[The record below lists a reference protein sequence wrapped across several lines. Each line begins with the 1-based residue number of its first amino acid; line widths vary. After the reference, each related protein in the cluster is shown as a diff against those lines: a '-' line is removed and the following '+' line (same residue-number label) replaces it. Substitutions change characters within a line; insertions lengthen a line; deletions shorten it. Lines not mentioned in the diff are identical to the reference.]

1 MTLRELLERRA
12 ALAAEMRALN
22 DKPTGESGD
31 LNTEQRARWDTLKGE
46 LDTLEQRIARQSV
59 LDDAERRAAGTP
71 IGGTGDRDLDRAFTD
86 VGLLDTIR
94 AQMGSTDAGA
104 GRARELSAELER
116 RSGRKAEGLMWDMRL
131 AGGIERRVLTTTT
144 PASGPGGNLIA
155 EDYRAELFIDRLR
168 AANVVRR
175 LGARVLGGLTGGNVI
190 LPGLS
195 KSVVA
200 GWTAENAPFPV
211 SDPEFNGTTLAPK
224 HLGVITELS
233 RNMLQ
238 QTSPDAEQ
246 LVRDDQAK
254 VLAEGLDLAAIAGT
268 GANNQPRGILNTPG
282 IGSVS
287 IGTNG
292 GALTYDAVA
301 DLIGAVDDAN
311 ATGGN
316 MAFLSNTKVR
326 RAVGKMKDTAGN
338 PLGLPTVFQNTPAA
352 FTSTVPGSLIKGT
365 GTNLS
370 ALIYGDWSDLI
381 IAFWSELDVLV
392 NPFAEGPYSRG
403 NVMVRTALTCDIGVR
418 HPESFAAIRD
428 VAA

>member
-1 MTLRELLERRA
+1 MTLRELTARREQIRTEMRTLHAAADGGNLADAAQTRWDALATELTSLDAQERRQA
-12 ALAAEMRALN
+12 TI
-22 DKPTGESGD
+22 DD
-31 LNTEQRARWDTLKGE
+31 LD
-46 LDTLEQRIARQSV
+46 
-59 LDDAERRAAGTP
+59 RRAAGEP
-71 IGGTGDRDLDRAFTD
+71 LNGTGDPHLSRAFAG
-86 VGLLDTIR
+86 VGLLDTMR
-94 AQMGSTDAGA
+94 AQAGATDERA
-104 GRARELSAELER
+104 GRARELSQELER
-116 RSGRKAEGLMWDMRL
+116 RSGRKAEGLLWDMRL
-131 AGGIERRVLTTTT
+131 GQPETRVLTTTT
-144 PASGPGGNLIA
+144 PAGGPGSNLIA
-155 EDYRAELFIDRLR
+155 ADYRPEQFIDRLR

-175 LGARVLGGLTGGNVI
+175 LGARVLGGLTGGNLV
-190 LPGLS
+190 LPALS

-211 SDPEFNGTTLAPK
+211 SDPEFAGVTLTPK

-268 GANNQPRGILNTPG
+268 GTGNQPRGILNTPG
-282 IGSVS
+282 IGSVAM
-287 IGTNG
+287 GTNG

-301 DLIGAVDDAN
+301 DLIGAVEDAN

-316 MAFLSNTKVR
+316 MAFVGNSKVR
-326 RAVGKMKDTAGN
+326 RAVGKLKDTAGN
-338 PLGLPTVFQNTPAA
+338 PLGLATVFQNLPTA
-352 FTSTVPGSLIKGT
+352 FTGSAPSTLTKGT

-370 ALIYGDWSDLI
+370 ALIYGNWSDLV

-392 NPFAEGPYSRG
+392 NPYAEGPYSRG

-428 VAA
+428 IVA

>member
-1 MTLRELLERRA
+1 MTLRDHLERRA
-12 ALAAEMRALN
+12 SIAAEMRGID
-22 DKPTGESGD
+22 DKPAGDGGD
-31 LNTEQRARWDTLKGE
+31 LSPDQRARFDALKAE
-46 LDTLEQRIARQSV
+46 LDTVDGKISRQSV
-59 LDDAERRAAGTP
+59 LDDVERRMQGQP
-71 IGGTGDRDLDRAFTD
+71 IGGTLDRDLTRAFTS
-86 VGLLDTIR
+86 VGLLDTMR
-94 AQMGSTDAGA
+94 AQMGATDERA
-104 GRARELSAELER
+104 GRARELSQELER

-131 AGGIERRVLTTTT
+131 GQVEARVLTTAT
-144 PASGPGGNLIA
+144 PAGGPGGNLIA
-155 EDYRAELFIDRLR
+155 ADYRPELFIDRLR

-175 LGARVLGGLTGGNVI
+175 LGARVLGGLTGGNLV

-211 SDPEFNGTTLAPK
+211 SDPEFNGVTLTPK

-254 VLAEGLDLAAIAGT
+254 VLGEGLDLAALAGT
-268 GANNQPRGILNTPG
+268 GANNQPRGVLNTPG
-282 IGSVS
+282 IGAVA

-292 GALTYDAVA
+292 GPLTFDAVA
-301 DLIGAVDDAN
+301 DLIGAVEDAN

-316 MAFLSNTKVR
+316 MAFVSNTKVR
-326 RAVGKMKDTAGN
+326 RAAGKLKDTAGN
-338 PLGLPTVFQNTPAA
+338 PLGLATVFQDVPTA
-352 FTSTVPGSLIKGT
+352 FTNSVPATLTKGT
-365 GTNLS
+365 GANLS
-370 ALIYGDWSDLI
+370 ALLYGNWSDLV

-392 NPFAEGPYSRG
+392 NPYAEGPYSRG

-418 HPESFAAIRD
+418 HSESFAAIRD
-428 VAA
+428 IAA